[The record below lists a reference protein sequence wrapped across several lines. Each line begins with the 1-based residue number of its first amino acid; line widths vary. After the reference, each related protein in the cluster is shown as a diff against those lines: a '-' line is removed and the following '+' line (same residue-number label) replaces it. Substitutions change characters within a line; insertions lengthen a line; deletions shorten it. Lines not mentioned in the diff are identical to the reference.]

1 MKLNIVL
8 MIVVIF
14 LAALSPIQMMSM
26 LVSILGIHV
35 SFDIA
40 YIRHLNVAEIVF
52 VLFVRFNCVS
62 CVHFDGRR

>member
-1 MKLNIVL
+1 MLTVLHRLFASSAFAGMYFHLFNVKLHVLMKLNVVL

-35 SFDIA
+35 DCN
-40 YIRHLNVAEIVF
+40 L
-52 VLFVRFNCVS
+52 
-62 CVHFDGRR
+62 